1 MRKENGRLM
10 VEMER
15 SRASGDFAVREM
27 NEKAKQYVCQI
38 EQMEQE
44 LHEERISK
52 DRLLRDM
59 ERLRT
64 EYDSVSSTLRT
75 TTNSDEQPTKRR
87 E

>member
-1 MRKENGRLM
+1 
-10 VEMER
+10 
-15 SRASGDFAVREM
+15 
-27 NEKAKQYVCQI
+27 
-38 EQMEQE
+38 MEQE